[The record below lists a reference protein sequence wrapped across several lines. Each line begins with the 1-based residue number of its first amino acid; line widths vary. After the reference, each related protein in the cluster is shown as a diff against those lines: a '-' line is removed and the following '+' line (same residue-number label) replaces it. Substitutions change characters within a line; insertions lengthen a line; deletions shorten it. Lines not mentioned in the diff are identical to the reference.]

1 MSQPRDD
8 RQDDLFRPL
17 LEEIINL
24 RHPLVRLAGEIDW
37 DFLAGRFSSVC
48 RVGPGQP
55 PLPTRLVAGLFIL
68 KHMHNLSD
76 EALCERWVENP
87 YFQYFCG
94 EVVFRHEL
102 PFDRSSLTRWR
113 QRLGEE
119 QIVALLQESLSV
131 AHRTGAID
139 TKDLERVAID
149 TTVQE
154 KAIAHPTDARL
165 THRAIEKLVELAKRE
180 GVALR
185 QSYLRLAK
193 RAAIMVGRYT
203 HAHQF
208 KRARRE
214 LKFLRTRLGR
224 IIRDIRRKIEG
235 NTALED
241 RFGPL
246 LDLALRVR
254 HQEQRQRGPKVY
266 SLHAPEVEC
275 IGRGKARAPYEF
287 GCKVSI
293 ATPVTAPK
301 GGQFV
306 LHAKALHGNPYDG
319 HTLGPVI
326 ADLEKLTG
334 GTVRRIHGD
343 KGYRGH
349 NYPNRF
355 KVWISGQVRRVTKAI
370 RREMRRRAAIE
381 PVIGHLK
388 EDHRMGRNYLTGRPG
403 DRINAVLAAAGY
415 NFSLLLRWFDELLR
429 VLSLILC
436 HALLA
441 DPLHLIITRCR
452 KKLSSRPTTWP
463 DRMMS
468 QGCHKRTDG
477 PRQKK
482 CMVILFDHSVSARQ
496 YCVGDRDAK
505 CFCRSQINRQLDLR
519 GLLDR
524 KISRFRAGQ
533 YLLHVFSSAMIH
545 GAPWRPITHQGA
557 SICKLRNVCD
567 GGESVLECQHGN
579 GLTQVIE
586 GGVGHDDQGL
596 RRLARKSHKGGTEFA
611 RGRELDQPNRHTH

>member
-1 MSQPRDD
+1 LSQPRDD
-8 RQDDLFRPL
+8 RQDDLFRTS
-17 LEEIINL
+17 LEAIINL
-24 RHPLVRLAGEIDW
+24 RHPLVRLAAEINW
-37 DFLAGRFSSVC
+37 DFLAKRFSSVC

-76 EALCERWVENP
+76 ESLCDRWVENP

-94 EVVFRHEL
+94 EAVFRHEL

-119 QIVALLQESLSV
+119 QIAALLQESLSV
-131 AHRTGAID
+131 AHRSGAIE
-139 TKDLERVAID
+139 TKDLERVVVD

-165 THRAIEKLVELAKRE
+165 THRAIEKLVDLAKRE
-180 GVALR
+180 GVKLR

-235 NTALED
+235 DGTLED

-275 IGRGKARAPYEF
+275 IGKGKARAPYEF

-293 ATPVTAPK
+293 VTPVTAPQ

-319 HTLGPVI
+319 HTLAPVI

-334 GTVRRIHGD
+334 AAVRRIHSD

-349 NYPNRF
+349 NYPDRF
-355 KVWISGQVRRVTKAI
+355 KVWISGQLRHVTKAI
-370 RREMRRRAAIE
+370 RREMRRRAAVE

-388 EDHRMGRNYLTGRPG
+388 DDHRMRRNHLKGREG

-415 NFSLLLRWFDELLR
+415 NFSLLLRWFRQFLR
-429 VLSLILC
+429 VLILIFGQP
-436 HALLA
+436 LA
-441 DPLHLIITRCR
+441 P
-452 KKLSSRPTTWP
+452 P
-463 DRMMS
+463 
-468 QGCHKRTDG
+468 
-477 PRQKK
+477 
-482 CMVILFDHSVSARQ
+482 
-496 YCVGDRDAK
+496 
-505 CFCRSQINRQLDLR
+505 
-519 GLLDR
+519 
-524 KISRFRAGQ
+524 
-533 YLLHVFSSAMIH
+533 
-545 GAPWRPITHQGA
+545 
-557 SICKLRNVCD
+557 
-567 GGESVLECQHGN
+567 
-579 GLTQVIE
+579 
-586 GGVGHDDQGL
+586 
-596 RRLARKSHKGGTEFA
+596 RLA
-611 RGRELDQPNRHTH
+611 